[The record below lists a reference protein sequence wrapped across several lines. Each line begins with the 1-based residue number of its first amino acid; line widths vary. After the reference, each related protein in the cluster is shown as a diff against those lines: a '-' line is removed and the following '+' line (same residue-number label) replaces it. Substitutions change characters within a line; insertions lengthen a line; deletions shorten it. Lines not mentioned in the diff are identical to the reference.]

1 MTETICN
8 KADWGSRHTANGK
21 EKDWTSILEKLECII
36 CFLDKNSR
44 YTGIE
49 KKNCWTSI
57 LEMIQK
63 IEPLERHQ
71 FINYLM
77 ELSNLLLEERNQLSF
92 LQENIPKHMG
102 RELIE
107 RIGYQETYRND
118 HVLNMLANLYVVTI
132 VLDQRYHILYSEK
145 FLYCHLSF
153 KPSKHIYI
161 SKYFFCV
168 GGIYP
173 VSIRHGHHLPASKTP
188 FEWRFAGGPMVA
200 RDCMLAGSIFTTIL
214 DECHLP
220 YHLLVIL

>member
-1 MTETICN
+1 M
-8 KADWGSRHTANGK
+8 
-21 EKDWTSILEKLECII
+21 LECII

-71 FINYLM
+71 FINCLM
-77 ELSNLLLEERNQLSF
+77 ELSTLQPDERNQLFF
-92 LQENIPKHMG
+92 LQENIPKHMW

-107 RIGYQETYRND
+107 CMGYQETYRND
-118 HVLNMLANLYVVTI
+118 HVLKMLANLYLPAI

-145 FLYCHLSF
+145 FLYYFLSF

-161 SKYFFCV
+161 SKYVFVCW
-168 GGIYP
+168 
-173 VSIRHGHHLPASKTP
+173 RDLPSKHPTRP
-188 FEWRFAGGPMVA
+188 PSTSQQNA
-200 RDCMLAGSIFTTIL
+200 I
-214 DECHLP
+214 
-220 YHLLVIL
+220 